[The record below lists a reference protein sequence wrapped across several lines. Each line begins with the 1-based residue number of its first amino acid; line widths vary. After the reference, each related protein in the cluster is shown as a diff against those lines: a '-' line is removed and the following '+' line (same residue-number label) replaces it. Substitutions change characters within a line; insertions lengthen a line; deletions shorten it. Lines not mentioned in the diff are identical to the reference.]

1 MQGIT
6 TLANG
11 QQGTGEGLIEVSP
24 ENRFFIQH
32 LYEVY
37 LENPS
42 ALSPAWQSL
51 FQSLGDGASGIAAE
65 LHGPSW
71 GVYPNQFWEE
81 DAGEP
86 GEPYTS
92 GKGGGSNG
100 SNRNGAAGKGI
111 APVSKAAVSTA
122 TPSADTLEAARVF
135 LGVSQLARAYR
146 IKGHLAAQLDP
157 LGLDMKP
164 FPEELVPQAYGLSEQ
179 DLRKPVSLLGI
190 LPPRALG
197 QAPGQ
202 PQGQDNAP
210 AQAVLDFLKS
220 VYCSSLGAEFMYI
233 QDAREKL
240 WIQDALETPAYR
252 QHMTAEVKKEL
263 WKGLVKADLF
273 ERFLAV
279 KYPAAKRFGLEGGES
294 LIPSLEQILM
304 RATAC
309 GVEQAVLGMA
319 HRGRLNVLHNVLGLP
334 AENFFAQFAGK
345 AVSAEEVQGSGDV
358 KYHLGASADR
368 TFGDRKIHLSLTA
381 NPSHLESVNP
391 VVLGKVRAKQDQLK
405 DADRAKILG
414 ILIHGDAAFAGQG
427 VVSESLVLSQLEGY
441 CTGGTLHLIINN
453 QIGFTT
459 SPTYSRSSVYCSDLA
474 KMIQAPIFHVNGD
487 DPEAVVIASWIAMDY
502 IKRFQRDVVIDLICY
517 RRHGH
522 NEIDEPSFT
531 QPRMYQKIAQ
541 HPTTQELY
549 SQRLIQQQVIDAAQ
563 VEAEKAALQ
572 AKLQQA
578 FEDATAYISP
588 KADWLEGHWAGF
600 ETPSEDALM
609 AAPGTGVP
617 ESQLQELGTHLS
629 QIPHSF
635 ALHPKLRR
643 FLTQRQEMALG
654 KAPIDWSMGE
664 ALAFGTLLQE
674 SIPVRLSGQDCA
686 RGTFTQRHA
695 VFIDQEDEQPYVSL
709 NHLKHQMAFL
719 ECLDSPLSEV
729 GVLGFE
735 LGYSLANPN
744 CLVLWEAQ
752 FGDFAN
758 GAQVL
763 IDQYIA
769 AGEAKWL
776 RMSGLVM
783 LLPHGYEGQGPEH
796 SSARLERYL
805 QLCAENNLQVV
816 NCSTPANYFHALRRQ
831 VHRSFRKPLIVMTP
845 KSLLRNR
852 QAVSSLKDFASG
864 SGFQSV
870 IPDVAVKPETAS
882 RVVLCSGKVYY
893 DLLEARNKANKQ
905 EVALVRLE
913 QFYPFPEKTLETLLG
928 SYGPQATVVW
938 CQEEPENAGA
948 WSFLDRRLE
957 KVVKPQGKKDV
968 VYAGRSG
975 SASTATGFH
984 SRHLAE
990 QEELINK
997 ALGY

>member
-1 MQGIT
+1 MQGT
-6 TLANG
+6 HTLANG
-11 QQGTGEGLIEVSP
+11 QQDAGEGLIDVSP

-42 ALSPAWQSL
+42 ALSPAWQAL
-51 FQSLGDGASGIAAE
+51 FQSLGDGASGITAD
-65 LHGPSW
+65 LQGPSW
-71 GVYPNQFWEE
+71 GVYPRQFWEE
-81 DAGEP
+81 EVAVP
-86 GEPYTS
+86 TS
-92 GKGGGSNG
+92 AKGARSSGNG
-100 SNRNGAAGKGI
+100 MDHGA
-111 APVSKAAVSTA
+111 KAALSNVA
-122 TPSADTLEAARVF
+122 PSSDALEASRVF

-157 LGLDMKP
+157 LNLETRV
-164 FPEELVPQAYGLSEQ
+164 FPEELAPQAYGLNEQ
-179 DLRKPVSLLGI
+179 DLKKSVSLNGI
-190 LPPRALG
+190 LPPGSLG
-197 QAPGQ
+197 QDQAS
-202 PQGQDNAP
+202 
-210 AQAVLDFLKS
+210 AQAVLDFLKAI
-220 VYCSSLGAEFMYI
+220 YCGSLGAEFMYI

-240 WIQDALETPAYR
+240 WLQDALETQAYR
-252 QHMTAEVKKEL
+252 QHLTPEIKKSL
-263 WKGLVKADLF
+263 WKDLLKADLF

-294 LIPSLEQILM
+294 LIPSLEQVLA

-345 AVSAEEVQGSGDV
+345 TVSAEDVQGSGDV

-368 TFGDRKIHLSLTA
+368 TFEGRKIHLSLTA

-405 DADRAKILG
+405 DEDRTKVLG

-427 VVSESLVLSQLEGY
+427 VVAESLVLSQLEGY

-459 SPTYSRSSVYCSDLA
+459 SPKYSRSSVYCSDLA

-487 DPEAVVIASWIAMDY
+487 DPEAVAVASWIAMDY
-502 IKRFQRDVVIDLICY
+502 IKRFQRDVVIDLVCY

-541 HPTTQELY
+541 HPPVQELY
-549 SQRLIQQQVIDAAQ
+549 SQKLIQERVVEAGQ
-563 VEAEKAALQ
+563 VEAEKAAFQ
-572 AKLQQA
+572 GKLQKA
-578 FEDATAYISP
+578 FEDATSYVSP

-600 ETPSEDALM
+600 ETPSEDVLLK
-609 AAPGTGVP
+609 APETGVP
-617 ESQLQELGTHLS
+617 ESLLQELVTHLS

-643 FLTQRQEMALG
+643 FLSQREDMALG
-654 KAPIDWSMGE
+654 KAPLDWSTGE

-674 SIPVRLSGQDCA
+674 SIPVRLSGQDCG

-695 VFIDQEDEQPYVSL
+695 VFIDQEDEQPYISL
-709 NHLKHQMAFL
+709 NHLKHQLAFL
-719 ECLDSPLSEV
+719 ECLDSPLSEA

-758 GAQVL
+758 GAQVI

-805 QLCAENNLQVV
+805 QLCGENNLQVV

-852 QAVSSLKDFASG
+852 QAVSPLKEFASG
-864 SGFQSV
+864 SAFQAV
-870 IPDVAVKPETAS
+870 ISDLTVNPQAAS

-893 DLLEARNKANKQ
+893 DLLEARNKANKTD
-905 EVALVRLE
+905 VALVRLE
-913 QFYPFPEKTLETLLG
+913 QFYPFPEKILETLLS
-928 SYGPQATVVW
+928 SYGPQTTVVW

-968 VYAGRSG
+968 FYAGRPA

-984 SRHLAE
+984 GRHLAE

-997 ALGY
+997 ALG

>member
-1 MQGIT
+1 MQGT
-6 TLANG
+6 HTLANG
-11 QQGTGEGLIEVSP
+11 QQDAGEGLIDVSP

-42 ALSPAWQSL
+42 ALSPAWQAL
-51 FQSLGDGASGIAAE
+51 FQSLGDGASGITAD
-65 LHGPSW
+65 LQGPSW
-71 GVYPNQFWEE
+71 GVYPRQFWEE
-81 DAGEP
+81 EAASTPASAKGARS
-86 GEPYTS
+86 S
-92 GKGGGSNG
+92 GNG
-100 SNRNGAAGKGI
+100 MDHG
-111 APVSKAAVSTA
+111 SKAALSNVA
-122 TPSADTLEAARVF
+122 PSSDALEASRVF

-157 LGLDMKP
+157 LNLDTRT
-164 FPEELVPQAYGLSEQ
+164 FPEELAPQAYGLNEQ
-179 DLRKPVSLLGI
+179 DLKKSVSLNGM
-190 LPPRALG
+190 LPPGSLG
-197 QAPGQ
+197 QDQAS
-202 PQGQDNAP
+202 
-210 AQAVLDFLKS
+210 AQAVLDFLKAI
-220 VYCSSLGAEFMYI
+220 YCGSLGAEFMYI

-240 WIQDALETPAYR
+240 WLQDALETQAYR
-252 QHMTAEVKKEL
+252 QHLTPEVKKSL
-263 WKGLVKADLF
+263 WKDLLKADLF

-294 LIPSLEQILM
+294 LIPSLEQVLT

-345 AVSAEEVQGSGDV
+345 TVSAEDVQGSGDV

-368 TFGDRKIHLSLTA
+368 TFEGRKIHLSLTA

-405 DADRAKILG
+405 DEDRTKVLG

-427 VVSESLVLSQLEGY
+427 VVAESLVLSQLEGY

-459 SPTYSRSSVYCSDLA
+459 SPKYSRSSVYCSDLA

-487 DPEAVVIASWIAMDY
+487 DPEAVAVVSWIAMDY
-502 IKRFQRDVVIDLICY
+502 IKRFQRDVVIDLVCY

-541 HPTTQELY
+541 HPPVQELY
-549 SQRLIQQQVIDAAQ
+549 SQKLIQERVLEAGQA
-563 VEAEKAALQ
+563 EAEKAAIQ
-572 AKLQQA
+572 GKLQQA
-578 FEDATAYISP
+578 FEDATSYVSP

-600 ETPSEDALM
+600 ETPSEEILLK
-609 AAPGTGVP
+609 APETGVP
-617 ESQLQELGTHLS
+617 ESLLQELATHLS

-643 FLTQRQEMALG
+643 FLSQREDMALG
-654 KAPIDWSMGE
+654 KAPIDWSTGE

-674 SIPVRLSGQDCA
+674 SIPVRLSGQDCG

-695 VFIDQEDEQPYVSL
+695 VFIDQEDEQPYISL
-709 NHLKHQMAFL
+709 NHLKHQLAFL
-719 ECLDSPLSEV
+719 ECLDSPLSEA

-758 GAQVL
+758 GAQVI

-852 QAVSSLKDFASG
+852 QAVSTLKEFASG
-864 SGFQSV
+864 SAFQTV
-870 IPDVAVKPETAS
+870 IPDLTVSSQAAS

-893 DLLEARNKANKQ
+893 DLLDARNKANKTD
-905 EVALVRLE
+905 VALVRLE
-913 QFYPFPEKTLETLLG
+913 QFYPFPEKILETLLG
-928 SYGPQATVVW
+928 SYGPQTTVVW

-968 VYAGRSG
+968 LYAGRPA

-984 SRHLAE
+984 GRHLAE

-997 ALGY
+997 ALGF